1 MTHVHDVARQHDLAL
16 VAVAALLCL
25 AGAWATSRFFRRM
38 TEDGATQRYGWL
50 FLTALASGVTIWATH
65 FVAMLG
71 FDVGVPVALE
81 TPLTAA
87 SLLVAVA
94 GSAVGFLTGATGHR
108 SSVRPVLGGVVVG
121 LAVSAMHYVGMA
133 AYRVDGVV
141 SWDTPRVVLSVVL
154 SVLLSTAALLV
165 ARRARR
171 HGWDAMAALLALAV
185 LALHLTGM
193 SAMHVTPAGAEG
205 ELPAPGSRYVL
216 AIAVAAVAF
225 VIIGAGTAG
234 YLIDARSRAASVE
247 RFRRLAMQDVLTGLP
262 NRASFNERLEA
273 EIGRAWER
281 RGRLALVVLDVDNF
295 KEIND
300 QRGHGVG
307 DEVLR
312 ALGGRFAALADH
324 VDGAFVARVGGDEF
338 VATVRVGGE
347 GDLGSFLAELARTQ
361 SAPVR
366 VGADVVPLRVSTGVA
381 VFPTDA
387 PDAENLVNNAD
398 LAMYRAKRDPVQD
411 VCFYDAAVDERTR
424 QRRSLAT
431 DLRGA
436 VDRGELFLH
445 YQPQTAVGTG
455 EVDGYEALVRWRH
468 PQLGPV
474 SPGEFI
480 PLAEENGLIVPI
492 GAWVLRTACA
502 EAATWDPPLR
512 VAVNVS
518 AVQLAHT
525 DLVETVRQALEESGL
540 PPERLELEVTETAVF
555 TDRERARRALEDLR
569 AMGVGLALDDFG
581 VGYSSLDVLRSFPFG
596 RIKIDRS
603 FFSGE
608 ATVAQTVELIH
619 AVLSL
624 GRTFGMSVLAEGI
637 ETVDQLALLHDVGCE
652 GAQGYL
658 LGRPAPLEEL
668 VRSGRLRLAA

>member
-1 MTHVHDVARQHDLAL
+1 VTHVHGVADQHDLTL
-16 VAVAALLCL
+16 VVVAGLLCL

-38 TEDGATQRYGWL
+38 VEDGGTQRYGWL
-50 FLTALASGVTIWATH
+50 FLTVLASGVTIWGAH

-71 FDVGVPVALE
+71 FDAGVQVVLDA
-81 TPLTAA
+81 PLTAA
-87 SLLVAVA
+87 SLLVAVV
-94 GSAVGFLTGATGHR
+94 GSAAGFLLGATGDA
-108 SSVRPVLGGVVVG
+108 SSARPALGGVVVG
-121 LAVSAMHYVGMA
+121 VAVTSMHHVGMA
-133 AYRVDGVV
+133 AYRPDGGV
-141 SWDTPRVVLSVVL
+141 SWSAPLVVLSAAL
-154 SVLLSTAALLV
+154 AVLLSAAAVHV
-165 ARRARR
+165 ARRAHR
-171 HGWDAMAALLALAV
+171 HGWDAMWVLFALAI

-193 SAMHVTPAGAEG
+193 SAAHVTPAGAG
-205 ELPAPGSRYVL
+205 GGLPAPESRYAL
-216 AIAVAAVAF
+216 AISVAAVAF
-225 VIIGAGTAG
+225 VILGAGTAG
-234 YLIDARSRAASVE
+234 YLVDARNRAASTE
-247 RFRRLAMQDVLTGLP
+247 RFRRLVMQDVLTGLP
-262 NRASFNERLEA
+262 NRASFNDRLDA

-300 QRGHGVG
+300 LRGHSVG

-312 ALGGRFAALADH
+312 ALGSRFARLVGE

-338 VATVRVGGE
+338 VATVRVDDAGAL
-347 GDLGSFLAELARTQ
+347 DSFLARLAQAQ

-366 VGADVVPLRVSTGVA
+366 VGAHVVPLRASTGVA

-431 DLRGA
+431 DLREA
-436 VDRGELFLH
+436 TDRGELFLH
-445 YQPQTAVGTG
+445 YQPQTTVRTG
-455 EVDGYEALVRWRH
+455 EVSGYEALLRWRH
-468 PQLGPV
+468 PSLGPV
-474 SPGEFI
+474 SPGEFV
-480 PLAEENGLIVPI
+480 PLAEENGSIVPI

-525 DLVETVRQALEESGL
+525 DLVETVRQALAESGL
-540 PPERLELEVTETAVF
+540 PAERLELEVTETAVF
-555 TDRERARRALEDLR
+555 TDRQRARRALEELGE
-569 AMGVGLALDDFG
+569 MGVGLALDDFG

-619 AVLSL
+619 AILSL
-624 GRTFGMSVLAEGI
+624 GKTFGMSVLAEGI
-637 ETVDQLALLHDVGCE
+637 ETHDQLALLHEVGCE

-668 VRSGRLRLAA
+668 LRSGQLRRAA

>member
-1 MTHVHDVARQHDLAL
+1 MTHVHDVAHQHDLAL

-25 AGAWATSRFFRRM
+25 AGAWATSRFFRRL

-71 FDVGVPVALE
+71 FDAGAPVALDV
-81 TPLTAA
+81 PLTAA

-94 GSAVGFLTGATGHR
+94 GSAVGFLVGATGDR
-108 SSVRPVLGGVVVG
+108 SSARPVLGGAVVG
-121 LAVSAMHYVGMA
+121 LAVSSMHYVGMA

-141 SWDTPRVVLSVVL
+141 SWDTPLVVLSVAL
-154 SVLLSTAALLV
+154 SVLLSAAALLA

-171 HGWDAMAALLALAV
+171 HGWDAMAVLFALAV
-185 LALHLTGM
+185 LGLHFTGM
-193 SAMHVTPAGAEG
+193 SAMHVTPAGVEG
-205 ELPAPGSRYVL
+205 ELAAPGSRYVL
-216 AIAVAAVAF
+216 AIAVAAVAL

-234 YLIDARSRAASVE
+234 YLIDARSRTASVE
-247 RFRRLAMQDVLTGLP
+247 RFRRLAMHDVLTGLP

-300 QRGHGVG
+300 QRGHAVG

-312 ALGGRFAALADH
+312 ALGGRFAAL
-324 VDGAFVARVGGDEF
+324 VDDVRTAFVARVGGDEF
-338 VATVRVGGE
+338 VATVRVDGE
-347 GDLGSFLAELARTQ
+347 GDLDAFLARLARTQ

-366 VGADVVPLRVSTGVA
+366 VGADAVPLRMSTGVA
-381 VFPTDA
+381 VFPADA

-398 LAMYRAKRDPVQD
+398 LAMYRAKRDPVRD

-445 YQPQTAVGTG
+445 YQPQTAVVTG
-455 EVDGYEALVRWRH
+455 ETDGYEALVRWRH

-502 EAATWDPPLR
+502 EAVTWDPPLR

-569 AMGVGLALDDFG
+569 GMGVGLALDDFG

-637 ETVDQLALLHDVGCE
+637 ETDDQLALLHEVGCE